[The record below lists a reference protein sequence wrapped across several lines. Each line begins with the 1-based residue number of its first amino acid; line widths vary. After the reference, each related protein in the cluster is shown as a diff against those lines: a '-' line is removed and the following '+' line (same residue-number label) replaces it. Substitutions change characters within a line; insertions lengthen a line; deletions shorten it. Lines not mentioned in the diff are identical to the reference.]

1 MDVEAL
7 VDRLQGDL
15 FVPLLLGLTAAFA
28 YLTILARAHLQTRVL
43 SALARQCGR
52 RCAEEEERER
62 RIGYSPDLARFRR
75 LHAALARRLE
85 R

>member
-15 FVPLLLGLTAAFA
+15 FVPLFLGLTAAFA
-28 YLTILARAHLQTRVL
+28 YLTILARAHLRTRVL
-43 SALARQCGR
+43 AALARQCR
-52 RCAEEEERER
+52 RRRAEEEDRER

-75 LHAALARRLE
+75 LEAALARRLG